1 MKAIV
6 ASVLVATL
14 VISGC
19 SSTPDV
25 IYLQPQCSV
34 PTLSA
39 LPQVDAG
46 ELWDAIGDDT
56 YQQLVLR
63 EKLIMDWAL
72 DMRAIVQEVCQNGRA
87 GSQ

>member
-1 MKAIV
+1 M
-6 ASVLVATL
+6 ASVLLAAS
-14 VISGC
+14 VIGGLTSC

-72 DMRAIVQEVCQNGRA
+72 DIRAIVQEVCQNGRSD
-87 GSQ
+87 SQ